1 MSSFNYNGENLPRG
15 GIEGEI
21 LVKVSN
27 ADYYAQY
34 KTLTQ
39 IIAEYNVEID
49 EGEY

>member
-15 GIEGEI
+15 GIDGEI
-21 LVKVSN
+21 LVKVAN
-27 ADYYAQY
+27 TDYYVQY

-39 IIAEYNVEID
+39 IIAEYDVEVD

>member
-15 GIEGEI
+15 GIDGEI
-21 LVKVSN
+21 LVKVAN
-27 ADYYAQY
+27 ADYYVQY

-39 IIAEYNVEID
+39 IIAEYDVEVD

>member
-15 GIEGEI
+15 GIDGEI

-27 ADYYAQY
+27 TDYYVQY

-39 IIAEYNVEID
+39 VITEYDVEID